1 MFRNSKN
8 KETDFDTVVEAES
21 KYSLFNLSTF
31 AEKATTRQNYRS
43 NTLYAN
49 ALEILISQQNCS
61 LFTPYGADWEKFV

>member
-1 MFRNSKN
+1 MY
-8 KETDFDTVVEAES
+8 DTVVEAES

-49 ALEILISQQNCS
+49 PLRNFNQSAKLFSVHS
-61 LFTPYGADWEKFV
+61 LWC

>member
-1 MFRNSKN
+1 MY
-8 KETDFDTVVEAES
+8 DTVVEAES

-49 ALEILISQQNCS
+49 VLRNFNQSAKLFSVHS
-61 LFTPYGADWEKFV
+61 LWC